1 MYPPCPGSTAD
12 GPGPLGGGG
21 GGPRRCGR
29 PPPGPRRPLHL
40 YGAPCLAEHAQPA
53 NQSAMRSAIQPDSKP
68 GSQPLR
74 HLPSRTASQP
84 PSPVRQQ
91 LDSQLAGHVAR
102 QPVSLC
108 NLVSRSC
115 AVWRRRVASKLT
127 IQDEKLGL
135 TKKTAIFRYE
145 FSGSQ
150 SCVLPAR
157 NYY

>member
-1 MYPPCPGSTAD
+1 MYPPRPGSTAD

-29 PPPGPRRPLHL
+29 PPPAPWRPPHL
-40 YGAPCLAEHAQPA
+40 YRAPCLAEHAQPA

-68 GSQPLR
+68 ASQPLR
-74 HLPSRTASQP
+74 QPPSRTASQP

-108 NLVSRSC
+108 NLVSRNC
-115 AVWRRRVASKLT
+115 AIWRRRDASTQHETLA
-127 IQDEKLGL
+127 LY
-135 TKKTAIFRYE
+135 KKTAIFRYE

-150 SCVLPAR
+150 SRVSPAR